1 MVLKFS
7 AKKITKK
14 VEDFQLFFFLPIFL
28 LFFLKL
34 HNHAYTLH
42 AQKEI
47 RAKFPTYL
55 DFFTEWETAFMA
67 FDIYSFF
74 LDLYQHKISIVTTEM
89 KILTLFL
96 GKILWHFLKI
106 EYQIY
111 INRLFLRNSSE
122 ISATHEASGFPDGF
136 TFLFLATQIFK

>member
-1 MVLKFS
+1 MKILNFFSTYFS
-7 AKKITKK
+7 A
-14 VEDFQLFFFLPIFL
+14 L
-28 LFFLKL
+28 FLKL

-55 DFFTEWETAFMA
+55 DFFTEWKTGFMA

-74 LDLYQHKISIVTTEM
+74 LDLYQHKIAIVKREM
-89 KILTLFL
+89 KILTLSL
-96 GKILWHFLKI
+96 GKILCQFLKI
-106 EYQIY
+106 EYQVY
-111 INRLFLRNSSE
+111 INKLFLRNISE
-122 ISATHEASGFPDGF
+122 ISATYEASGFPNGF